1 MGLQNFNTE
10 QELFFHHEFINDES
24 FPEQNK
30 GILENDGATCFIK
43 DDFTI
48 YQQKHHPLLAITR
61 NDFMDNRGS
70 FMRILYYLP
79 LNKVENYIQF
89 HFDKYKG
96 EKKSFVEYVYNE
108 FKSSKMTQG
117 NVVLPDRQQKV
128 IMLEWL
134 IKKKSML
141 LERQLQEK
149 NAFLK
154 KAYEVA
160 VEYAPS
166 SPLSVNINPVELGKS
181 LGMDKATTS
190 RIMQELVGEGYASSG
205 LGMHILFV
213 TKEGL
218 NYLHNVEKETQNN
231 SSSINFNVGNNSNVN
246 FINHSPGATINNSEI
261 INKVNNI
268 IDTIHN
274 DNSIDNSTKQVAIE
288 TLNKLKK
295 EVEAGLSTKNTIN
308 EILTIG
314 ANISSIGSLVISLLQ
329 LLK

>member
-1 MGLQNFNTE
+1 
-10 QELFFHHEFINDES
+10 
-24 FPEQNK
+24 
-30 GILENDGATCFIK
+30 
-43 DDFTI
+43 
-48 YQQKHHPLLAITR
+48 
-61 NDFMDNRGS
+61 
-70 FMRILYYLP
+70 
-79 LNKVENYIQF
+79 
-89 HFDKYKG
+89 
-96 EKKSFVEYVYNE
+96 
-108 FKSSKMTQG
+108 
-117 NVVLPDRQQKV
+117 
-128 IMLEWL
+128 
-134 IKKKSML
+134 ML
-141 LERQLQEK
+141 LQKQLEEK
-149 NAFLK
+149 NSFLK

-166 SPLSVNINPVELGKS
+166 SPLSVSINPIELGKS
-181 LGMDKATTS
+181 IDMDKATTS

-218 NYLHNVEKETQNN
+218 NYLHNIEKEDISN
-231 SSSINFNVGNNSNVN
+231 SSSINFSVGNNSNVN

-261 INKVNNI
+261 VNKVNNI

-295 EVEAGLSTKNTIN
+295 EVETGQSTNNTMN
-308 EILTIG
+308 EILTVG